1 MESSASPSVHM
12 PGIISTARHTPLV
25 RKMHD
30 PRREALEAVQPHCIP
45 QSALAV
51 PHAQWL
57 NVPAV
62 IPFPYGLI

>member
-1 MESSASPSVHM
+1 MESGASSSVHT

-30 PRREALEAVQPHCIP
+30 PRIAALEADQPHCIP

-51 PHAQWL
+51 HHAQWL

-62 IPFPYGLI
+62 IPFLVGLI